1 MYKTKDGK
9 VCASLTEVK
18 NRTGDIFDMVDEFGE
33 VILTSYNKERYKIT
47 KIDLASTLEI
57 KSESKNE
64 KGNKVEVAVAPKQE
78 TTTLVESSKEEMRS
92 EDTRQTDDES
102 IISDDFKLWDRENK
116 LEKEFAENAKKA
128 LQ

>member
-1 MYKTKDGK
+1 MYKTKEGK

-47 KIDLASTLEI
+47 KIDLSSTLEI
-57 KSESKNE
+57 KSESKTKDENRIQAE
-64 KGNKVEVAVAPKQE
+64 NTPKYE
-78 TTTLVESSKEEMRS
+78 PTTFVDNSKEEISS
-92 EDTRQTDDES
+92 EDTNEINDENL
-102 IISDDFKLWDRENK
+102 ISNDFKLWDRENK

>member
-1 MYKTKDGK
+1 MYKTKEGK

-47 KIDLASTLEI
+47 KIDLGSTLEI
-57 KSESKNE
+57 KSESKN
-64 KGNKVEVAVAPKQE
+64 KVEEKIKQYESTVQVEDIKVEAKPTPAEEPK
-78 TTTLVESSKEEMRS
+78 KD
-92 EDTRQTDDES
+92 EDDGM
-102 IISDDFKLWDRENK
+102 ISDDFKLWDRENA
-116 LEKEFAENAKKA
+116 LEKEFVENAKKA

>member
-64 KGNKVEVAVAPKQE
+64 NKIQVAITPKQE

-92 EDTRQTDDES
+92 EDTRQTNNES
-102 IISDDFKLWDRENK
+102 IISDDFKLWDRENH